1 METKCRYSLIL
12 FSTML
17 LVSCQGLKNITI
29 TGADGFQ
36 VTGMENNKVSFTADI
51 GVSNP
56 SGVGFRVKEVNLKA
70 VIDGNFIGT
79 VTSPDRVK
87 IKARSD
93 SSYHMNFSLELA
105 NMISGASTLYNLSKK
120 KQVNVEMQGYVKA
133 RAGLGVKKVDVHES
147 RLIDVPKRFR

>member
-1 METKCRYSLIL
+1 MKHKNQYVILIL
-12 FSTML
+12 STML
-17 LVSCQGLKNITI
+17 LVSCQGLKNVTI

-36 VTGMENNKVSFTADI
+36 VIGMEDNKVNFAANI

-79 VTSPDRVK
+79 VTSPDKVK
-87 IKARSD
+87 IKAHSD

-120 KQVNVEMQGYVKA
+120 NQVNVEMQGYVKA

-147 RLIDVPKRFR
+147 RLIDVPRRLR